1 MVTKPTG
8 RDVGRPKKPLPVIPE
23 PKKAVGRPETL
34 DLRVVAFYYAYC
46 KLTKSRT
53 TRGNRTLGAHTDALF
68 ITAIRKAG
76 FDGLLHGAAA
86 GSVPGSPKDFISDC
100 PDGYI
105 PFVPMQPKQ
114 DLPITIQQIS
124 GSAKAMQKKAAEV
137 LRTSDDATHCWFV
150 EMVSIFGLVLAATK
164 RAEHGLWEEAR
175 CLWAEA
181 GARAICLDEPK
192 IASMIADLSTKMLA
206 SGGNI
211 VLHKLVSY

>member
-1 MVTKPTG
+1 MATKKTG
-8 RDVGRPKKPLPVIPE
+8 RKTGRPNKPLPAVTNPE
-23 PKKAVGRPETL
+23 KPVGRPETL

-46 KLTKSRT
+46 KLIKSRT
-53 TRGNRTLGAHTDALF
+53 TRGNRTLGAHTAALF

-100 PDGYI
+100 SDGYI
-105 PFVPMQPKQ
+105 PFVPMQ
-114 DLPITIQQIS
+114 TIQQIS

-137 LRTSDDATHCWFV
+137 LRASDDATHRWFV
-150 EMVSIFGLVLAATK
+150 EMVSIFGLVLAATV
-164 RAEHGLWEEAR
+164 RAEHGLWEKAHG
-175 CLWAEA
+175 LWAEGA
-181 GARAICLDEPK
+181 ARAICLDEPK

-211 VLHKLVSY
+211 VLHKPVSY